1 MFNKNLK
8 NIRLQQG
15 LSQKQVADFLLVSPQ
30 SVSKWEKGEAL
41 PSIEYLPKLAEILKC
56 DINAF
61 FAAVTVKPTDNQVL
75 SDFLILENEAIYNET
90 KSSDDITAFV
100 REHPYIIKETIAFCR
115 EIMEHKT
122 LNSKAMQSM
131 LDCSEAEAR
140 LFIEH
145 LVNGEMLEKLDI
157 EDTYFVIKD
166 AVDGFIILLKLNQTI
181 YEKSIDD
188 KVDLMESFKGK
199 I

>member
-15 LSQKQVADFLLVSPQ
+15 LSQKQVADCLLVSLQ

-56 DINAF
+56 DINSF
-61 FAAVTVKPTDNQVL
+61 FAPISVKPTSNQVL
-75 SDFLILENEAIYNET
+75 SDFLILENEAIYKET

-100 REHPYIIKETIAFCR
+100 RKYPYIIKETIAFCR

-122 LNSKAMQSM
+122 MTSKAMQSL

-157 EDTYFVIKD
+157 DDTYFVVKD

-188 KVDLMESFKGK
+188 KVDLVESFKEK

>member
-1 MFNKNLK
+1 M
-8 NIRLQQG
+8 
-15 LSQKQVADFLLVSPQ
+15 
-30 SVSKWEKGEAL
+30 
-41 PSIEYLPKLAEILKC
+41 
-56 DINAF
+56 
-61 FAAVTVKPTDNQVL
+61 
-75 SDFLILENEAIYNET
+75 
-90 KSSDDITAFV
+90 
-100 REHPYIIKETIAFCR
+100 
-115 EIMEHKT
+115 
-122 LNSKAMQSM
+122 NSKAMQSM

-188 KVDLMESFKGK
+188 KVDLMESFKDK